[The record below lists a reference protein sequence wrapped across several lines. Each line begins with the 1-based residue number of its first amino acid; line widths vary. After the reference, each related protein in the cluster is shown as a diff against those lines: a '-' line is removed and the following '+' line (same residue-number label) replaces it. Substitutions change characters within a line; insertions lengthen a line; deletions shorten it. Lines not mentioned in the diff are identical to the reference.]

1 MKIAETLESYALDVM
16 GARALATV
24 KTRTDLARL
33 LFKYADEAAGMV
45 ATVETTDIAE
55 AVGLRYIMLALD
67 DSAILAQRHGAVK
80 LAERLIRAAYLSATA
95 QDAAQLRLLGRL
107 GLRVDSTDPRNMG
120 AKLNF
125 GAASVAE
132 LLGLERFE
140 NPACRLA
147 LA

>member
-45 ATVETTDIAE
+45 ATVETSDIAE
-55 AVGLRYIMLALD
+55 AVGLRYIMTALN

-95 QDAAQLRLLGRL
+95 QDKAQLRLLGRL
-107 GLRVDSTDPRNMG
+107 GLRVETDPRNMG
-120 AKLNF
+120 AKL
-125 GAASVAE
+125 GEGVASVAD